1 MVLIVGPILF
11 QKKELKIKHPSKFI
25 ITYFDVDPYINL
37 ERKGSDYYTFY
48 TEDKMINLLKSCL
61 KSIEALPSSVA
72 QIIQLQCKPKKILS
86 KGRSKKYAKYR
97 NDAFKKI
104 SGNVL
109 PVDANL
115 YSIVSESDLVIGVP
129 YASPVELARE
139 MGTERAFVAF
149 GMDVD
154 HLLPNMWNKTE
165 VIKEIDNL
173 TELILDLVTKKF

>member
-1 MVLIVGPILF
+1 
-11 QKKELKIKHPSKFI
+11 
-25 ITYFDVDPYINL
+25 
-37 ERKGSDYYTFY
+37 
-48 TEDKMINLLKSCL
+48 
-61 KSIEALPSSVA
+61 
-72 QIIQLQCKPKKILS
+72 
-86 KGRSKKYAKYR
+86 
-97 NDAFKKI
+97 
-104 SGNVL
+104 VL

-129 YASPVELARE
+129 YVSPVELARE